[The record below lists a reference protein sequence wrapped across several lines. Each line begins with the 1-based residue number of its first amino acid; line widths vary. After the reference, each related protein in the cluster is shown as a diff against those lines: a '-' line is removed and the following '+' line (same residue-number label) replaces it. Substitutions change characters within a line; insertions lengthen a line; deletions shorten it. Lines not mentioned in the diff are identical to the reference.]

1 MTNTRITRK
10 AIENAIKVMLATA
23 PTFDTFVKYFY
34 DYTAKLDKA
43 DTNYMVIW
51 DDDSDIFEI
60 FNLRSNKSTFID
72 FSAELENLD

>member
-10 AIENAIKVMLATA
+10 AIENAIKVMVATA

-34 DYTAKLDKA
+34 DYTTKLDKA

-60 FNLRSNKSTFID
+60 FNLRSNKSTFLD
-72 FSAELENLD
+72 FSAELENMD

>member
-1 MTNTRITRK
+1 MTNVRITRK
-10 AIENAIKVMLATA
+10 AIEKALKIMVATA
-23 PTFDTFVKYFY
+23 PAFDTFVKYFY

-60 FNLRSNKSTFID
+60 FNTHSKKSSFID

>member
-1 MTNTRITRK
+1 MTNTKITRK
-10 AIENAIKVMLATA
+10 AIENAIKVMVATA
-23 PTFDTFVKYFY
+23 PTFNTFVKYFY
-34 DYTAKLDKA
+34 DYTTKLDKA

-60 FNLRSNKSTFID
+60 FNLRSNKSTFLD

>member
-1 MTNTRITRK
+1 MTNTKITRK
-10 AIENAIKVMLATA
+10 AIENAIKVMVATA

-34 DYTAKLDKA
+34 DYTTKLDKA

-60 FNLRSNKSTFID
+60 FNLRSNKSTFLD

>member
-1 MTNTRITRK
+1 MTNTKITRK
-10 AIENAIKVMLATA
+10 AIENAIKVMVATA

-60 FNLRSNKSTFID
+60 FNLRSNKSTFLD
-72 FSAELENLD
+72 FSVELEKMD

>member
-1 MTNTRITRK
+1 MTNSRITRK
-10 AIENAIKVMLATA
+10 AIENALKIMVATA
-23 PTFDTFVKYFY
+23 PAFDTFVKYFY

-60 FNLRSNKSTFID
+60 FNLRSKKSTFLD
-72 FSAELENLD
+72 FSAELEKMD

>member
-1 MTNTRITRK
+1 MTNARITRK
-10 AIENAIKVMLATA
+10 AIENAIKVMVATA

-51 DDDSDIFEI
+51 SDDNDIFEI
-60 FNLRSNKSTFID
+60 FNSRSKKSTFLD
-72 FSAELENLD
+72 FSAELEEMD

>member
-1 MTNTRITRK
+1 MTNVRITRK
-10 AIENAIKVMLATA
+10 AIEKAIRIMAATA

-34 DYTAKLDKA
+34 DYTAELDKA

-51 DDDSDIFEI
+51 DDDTDIFEI
-60 FNLRSNKSTFID
+60 FNLRSNKSTFLD

>member
-1 MTNTRITRK
+1 MTNVRITRK
-10 AIENAIKVMLATA
+10 TIENAIKVMVATA

-34 DYTAKLDKA
+34 DYTAKLDKE

-60 FNLRSNKSTFID
+60 FNLRSNKSTFLD

>member
-1 MTNTRITRK
+1 MKTITFYEVRGLNT
-10 AIENAIKVMLATA
+10 AE
-23 PTFDTFVKYFY
+23 
-34 DYTAKLDKA
+34 LDKA

-60 FNLRSNKSTFID
+60 FNLRSNKSTFLD

>member
-1 MTNTRITRK
+1 MTNVRITRK
-10 AIENAIKVMLATA
+10 TIEKAIKIMVATA

-34 DYTAKLDKA
+34 DYTAKLDRA

-60 FNLRSNKSTFID
+60 FNLRSNKSTFLD

>member
-1 MTNTRITRK
+1 MTNVRITRK
-10 AIENAIKVMLATA
+10 AIEKALKIMVATA
-23 PTFDTFVKYFY
+23 PTCDTFVKYFY
-34 DYTAKLDKA
+34 DYTAELDKA

-60 FNLRSNKSTFID
+60 FNLRSNKSTFLD

>member
-1 MTNTRITRK
+1 MTNVRITRK
-10 AIENAIKVMLATA
+10 AIENALKIMVATA

-34 DYTAKLDKA
+34 DYTAELDKA

-60 FNLRSNKSTFID
+60 FKLRSNKSTFLD

>member
-1 MTNTRITRK
+1 MTNTKITIK
-10 AIENAIKVMLATA
+10 AIENAIKVMVATA

-34 DYTAKLDKA
+34 DYTTKLDKA

-60 FNLRSNKSTFID
+60 FNLRSNKSTFLD

>member
-1 MTNTRITRK
+1 MTNVRITRK
-10 AIENAIKVMLATA
+10 AIEKAIKIMVATA

-60 FNLRSNKSTFID
+60 FNLRSNKSTFLDI
-72 FSAELENLD
+72 SAELENLD

>member
-1 MTNTRITRK
+1 MTNTKITRK
-10 AIENAIKVMLATA
+10 AIENAIKVMVATA

-34 DYTAKLDKA
+34 DYTTKLDKA

-60 FNLRSNKSTFID
+60 FNLRSNKSTFLD
-72 FSAELENLD
+72 FSAELENLN

>member
-1 MTNTRITRK
+1 MTNVRITRK
-10 AIENAIKVMLATA
+10 AIENAIKVMVATA
-23 PTFDTFVKYFY
+23 PAFDTFVKYFY

-60 FNLRSNKSTFID
+60 FNLRSNKSTFLD

>member
-1 MTNTRITRK
+1 MTNVRITRK
-10 AIENAIKVMLATA
+10 AIENAIKVMVATA

-34 DYTAKLDKA
+34 DYTTELDKA

-60 FNLRSNKSTFID
+60 FNLRSNKSTFLD
-72 FSAELENLD
+72 FSAELENMD